1 MGNGQDWGETG
12 RARGYKVSRTPK
24 AQRFPSQ
31 WRFRR
36 RQYLWSCRICGKS
49 L

>member
-24 AQRFPSQ
+24 AGARFPSVA
-31 WRFRR
+31 F
-36 RQYLWSCRICGKS
+36 
-49 L
+49 

>member
-24 AQRFPSQ
+24 AGAAVSFQLAF
-31 WRFRR
+31 
-36 RQYLWSCRICGKS
+36 
-49 L
+49 